1 LLPVYC
7 VMKILILSTR
17 LPYPQDSGA
26 KIRAF
31 QLLKALVASHEVTLL
46 TFYGSPE
53 EEEHFAVLGKMGVR
67 VEPILYSRIDAFT
80 GLREI
85 VSSCFSRV
93 PFTVGKYRDR
103 RMTEA
108 VAVLTPKH
116 DVIYC
121 EHMHMAQYLSASD
134 GKLKVLD
141 AHNVEAQIAER
152 LANIETNPLKKLLL
166 VWNYRAMRRYEDEIC
181 RMFDLILAV
190 SEQDRVFYRD
200 VYRTPNAV
208 LLENGVDL
216 DYFQKLPERH
226 EERVKLVFVGTMG
239 WMPNSDGVK
248 FFVAE
253 VLPLIRAAF
262 PEVEVDIVGKNPPA
276 DVQRLAEIPGVHV
289 TGTID
294 DVRPY
299 VWSSQVVV
307 VPLRFG
313 GGTRLKIL
321 EAFAMCKPVVS
332 TTLGC
337 EGIGCTHD
345 KDILIADSAEGFA
358 RAVIRLLQDARL
370 RERLSGNAFVLV
382 ERCYSWLNLGRK
394 LLSYFEDLEKNM
406 QHSTHEF

>member
-1 LLPVYC
+1 
-7 VMKILILSTR
+7 MKILIISTR

-53 EEEHFAVLGKMGVR
+53 EEEHFAVLAKMGVK
-67 VEPILYSRIDAFT
+67 VVPILFPRIDVPVR
-80 GLREI
+80 LREI
-85 VSSCFSRV
+85 VSGCFSRV

-103 RMTEA
+103 RMAEA
-108 VAVLTPKH
+108 VAVLTPGH

-121 EHMHMAQYLSASD
+121 EHMHMAQYLSAFD

-152 LANIETNPLKKLLL
+152 LAKIETNPVKKLLL
-166 VWNYRAMRRYEDEIC
+166 AWNHRAMSRYEGEIC

-190 SEQDRVFYRD
+190 SEQDRAFYRD
-200 VYRTPNAV
+200 VYQAPNAV

-216 DYFQKLPERH
+216 DYFHKPLQQH

-248 FFVAE
+248 FFVSE
-253 VLPLIRAAF
+253 VLPLIRADF

-276 DVQRLAEIPGVHV
+276 DVRRLAEVPGVHV

-321 EAFAMCKPVVS
+321 EAFAMWKPVVS

-337 EGIGCTHD
+337 EGIACTHD
-345 KDILIADSAEGFA
+345 KDILIADSAGDFA
-358 RAVIRLLQDARL
+358 AAVLRLLRDAEL
-370 RERLSGNAFVLV
+370 QNRLSQNAFQLV
-382 ERCYSWLNLGRK
+382 ERDYSWLNLGSK
-394 LLSYFEDLEKNM
+394 LLSYFENLEGM
-406 QHSTHEF
+406 VRRSTHEC